1 MKKLKELKKMLRPV
15 KIKTVMKSLSQ
26 IGQVELTIAIAR
38 VVWINERKNDR
49 KKRVESD
56 VEL

>member
-1 MKKLKELKKMLRPV
+1 MLRPV

-26 IGQVELTIAIAR
+26 IGQVGLTVVIAR

>member
-1 MKKLKELKKMLRPV
+1 MLRPV

-26 IGQVELTIAIAR
+26 IGQVGLTVVIAR

-49 KKRVESD
+49 KKNETFKG
-56 VEL
+56 LFN